1 MRQTLRAEG
10 LTLHRAA
17 GRAVDGVSLS
27 LHGGQWAAIVGPNGG
42 GKSTL
47 LTLLAGLLDA
57 DAGRVWLHDRALADW
72 PAAER
77 ARELAWLAQAG
88 QTEGEIAVIDVV
100 RLGRLPHHGLFG
112 SPDANDEAA
121 VQRAL
126 AETDMTA
133 LAARRVSELSGGE
146 RQRALLA
153 RALATEARVLLLDE
167 PTTHLDA
174 PHQRALLRGLVARA
188 RDGVAVATVLHD
200 LTLALAA
207 DRVLVMAKGRLVADG
222 APADAALRQALI
234 DVFDGAFTIVP
245 VATGSD
251 GGAPRWVAV
260 PLA

>member
-1 MRQTLRAEG
+1 MRG
-10 LTLHRAA
+10 
-17 GRAVDGVSLS
+17 
-27 LHGGQWAAIVGPNGG
+27 
-42 GKSTL
+42 
-47 LTLLAGLLDA
+47 
-57 DAGRVWLHDRALADW
+57 
-72 PAAER
+72 
-77 ARELAWLAQAG
+77 
-88 QTEGEIAVIDVV
+88 AVIDTQ
-100 RLGRLPHHGLFG
+100 G
-112 SPDANDEAA
+112 
-121 VQRAL
+121 
-126 AETDMTA
+126 
-133 LAARRVSELSGGE
+133 VS
-146 RQRALLA
+146 
-153 RALATEARVLLLDE
+153 T
-167 PTTHLDA
+167 TTHLDA